1 MGVGTENKK
10 ISGFILKCRQTIAT
24 PHTIWPPWPYAVPH
38 PQPQPHPASF
48 LNYRHSLKNLLLNL
62 TVHYYTLLYERTL
75 SVCILFPVEWYD
87 GDYFFLTRF
96 RQFLTEGCHNFGT
109 PTWSPF
115 MPFTAISHSLLLY
128 YTLYHEPSSLS
139 LSQQSAAQS
148 SAHHIKNK
156 QQPWHK
162 PSPCLCSL
170 SLHTI
175 YHRAPLI
182 QSVLVKSI
190 PIYFFYSFTGK

>member
-1 MGVGTENKK
+1 MNSLSLYTVSSRL
-10 ISGFILKCRQTIAT
+10 IRSGWLSLSQHDAN
-24 PHTIWPPWPYAVPH
+24 
-38 PQPQPHPASF
+38 SF
-48 LNYRHSLKNLLLNL
+48 LLWAVTILEHRLGPPLCPLL
-62 TVHYYTLLYERTL
+62 TT
-75 SVCILFPVEWYD
+75 
-87 GDYFFLTRF
+87 
-96 RQFLTEGCHNFGT
+96 
-109 PTWSPF
+109 
-115 MPFTAISHSLLLY
+115 ISHSLLSY

-139 LSQQSAAQS
+139 LSQQSAAYS
-148 SAHHIKNK
+148 LGHYIKNK